1 MCQSQP
7 HRTKRWRNTIWMDW
21 VSCPCLL
28 GFFSSS
34 SSSSSTS
41 CSSSSSCSSL
51 GALCYPSLKVLMSS
65 WTWAQGLSS
74 EQSLRT
80 SLICMWPQCK
90 FDRKWEIKRWNTLR
104 DELAVSRKSQFDLDC
119 AAIQSENRVAAC
131 EEVTLPQFEVAL
143 HKNVKRQRRYSTSRR
158 TIRWHLRWSQPGT
171 AKLSLI
177 LHWELASFQ
186 QTSTTVPLHT
196 LGWTFNQSEDEESD

>member
-1 MCQSQP
+1 MRNLMFPRRVVTPRQGLQGCTVYKSCWGKCVKVS
-7 HRTKRWRNTIWMDW
+7 RTAQKGDATTSEWIEFHVR
-21 VSCPCLL
+21 VCC
-28 GFFSSS
+28 FFPLSS

-41 CSSSSSCSSL
+41 CSSSSSL
-51 GALCYPSLKVLMSS
+51 GALCYPSLKVLTSS

-131 EEVTLPQFEVAL
+131 EEVTLPQFEAAL
-143 HKNVKRQRRYSTSRR
+143 HKNVKRQCRYSTSRR
-158 TIRWHLRWSQPGT
+158 TM
-171 AKLSLI
+171 
-177 LHWELASFQ
+177 
-186 QTSTTVPLHT
+186 
-196 LGWTFNQSEDEESD
+196 